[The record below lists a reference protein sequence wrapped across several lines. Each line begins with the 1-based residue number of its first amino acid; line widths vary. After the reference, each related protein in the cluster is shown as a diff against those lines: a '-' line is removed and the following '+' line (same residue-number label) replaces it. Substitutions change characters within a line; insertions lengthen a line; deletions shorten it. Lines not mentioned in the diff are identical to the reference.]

1 MSDLVFPKPV
11 AEVVVTLAD
20 IFRHQGRTEVVELLE
35 NAHAWFDNTDYDNWN
50 AGTYIWALRLEVPV
64 PLFAPVEPR
73 LQQIEK
79 EITERLKY
87 FSRLD
92 SNHYLKE
99 ATLSPITPGAVVSGQ
114 RIAPSDTEVR
124 RLWPDRRFRLF
135 LSHVSK
141 HKVAVSKLKD
151 ELELFGVSAFVAHE
165 AIKPSLEWM
174 REIELALRSMHALL
188 ALITPDFHASV
199 WTDQEIGWA
208 FGRGVL
214 VVPVRLGVDPY
225 GFAGKVQGISGDL
238 EKPKTLAKSVFEA
251 MLANPQTHSEVRRA
265 LVTALCGSGSYS
277 QSILLR
283 DYIPGI
289 TDFTDEEK
297 TAMRD
302 ACEKN
307 NQVSDAYKVSE
318 TIYKAFG
325 KPMKLAAKPL
335 EADDVP
341 F

>member
-1 MSDLVFPKPV
+1 
-11 AEVVVTLAD
+11 
-20 IFRHQGRTEVVELLE
+20 
-35 NAHAWFDNTDYDNWN
+35 
-50 AGTYIWALRLEVPV
+50 
-64 PLFAPVEPR
+64 
-73 LQQIEK
+73 
-79 EITERLKY
+79 
-87 FSRLD
+87 
-92 SNHYLKE
+92 
-99 ATLSPITPGAVVSGQ
+99 
-114 RIAPSDTEVR
+114 
-124 RLWPDRRFRLF
+124 
-135 LSHVSK
+135 
-141 HKVAVSKLKD
+141 
-151 ELELFGVSAFVAHE
+151 
-165 AIKPSLEWM
+165 
-174 REIELALRSMHALL
+174 
-188 ALITPDFHASV
+188 LITPDFHASV

-214 VVPVRLGVDPY
+214 VVPVRLSVDPY

-238 EKPKTLAKSVFEA
+238 EKPKTLAKSVFETL
-251 MLANPQTHSEVRRA
+251 LANPQTNGEVRRA
-265 LVTALCGSGSYS
+265 LVTALSGSGSYS

>member
-1 MSDLVFPKPV
+1 MSDPIFPKPA
-11 AEVVVTLAD
+11 AEVVATLAG
-20 IFRHQGRTEVVELLE
+20 IFRHQGKMEVVEILE

-64 PLFAPVEPR
+64 PLFALVETR
-73 LQQIEK
+73 LPKIEN
-79 EITERLKY
+79 EITDRLKY

-92 SNHYLKE
+92 SNHHLKE
-99 ATLSPITPGAVVSGQ
+99 ATISPSTPGAAVVGQ
-114 RIAPSDTEVR
+114 RIAPADSEVR
-124 RLWPDRRFRLF
+124 RLWPDNRFRLF

-151 ELELFGVSAFVAHE
+151 ELELFGISAFVAHE
-165 AIKPSLEWM
+165 AIKPSLEWL
-174 REIELALRSMHALL
+174 REIELALRSTHALL

-225 GFAGKVQGISGDL
+225 GFVGKVQGISGDL
-238 EKPKTLAKSVFEA
+238 EKPKKLAELVFET
-251 MLANPQTHSEVRRA
+251 LLSNPQTHGEIRRA
-265 LVTALCGSGSYS
+265 FVTALCGSGSYP
-277 QSILLR
+277 QSIMLR
-283 DYIPGI
+283 DYITEI
-289 TDFTDEEK
+289 ADFTDEEK
-297 TAMRD
+297 TAMRE

-307 NQVSDAYKVSE
+307 DQVSNAYKVPD
-318 TIYKAFG
+318 TIYKSFG
-325 KPMKLAAKPL
+325 KPKKPAKETPQS
-335 EADDVP
+335 DDVP